1 MVVEYGG
8 GIWWWNMV
16 AVIGEC
22 GGDYYDQ
29 NSKL

>member
-1 MVVEYGG
+1 MVAGCMAAKYGG

-22 GGDYYDQ
+22 GGD
-29 NSKL
+29 